1 MSDINSQV
9 LHKKVSSKD
18 YEIEIMSSF
27 DDLNLKDNLLRG
39 IYSNGFEK
47 PSVIQQRAIKPMI
60 EKYDIVAQSQS
71 GTGKTGT
78 FSISA
83 LQLLDE
89 DLKSCQVL
97 IIVNTR
103 ELADQVN
110 NVITKLS
117 TYLDVKTTLCVGGSD
132 VNENRKNLV
141 GTQIV
146 VGTPGRI
153 IDMHERNYLRTD
165 DLKLLILDE
174 ADELLST
181 GFLPQFQ
188 TLISIIPETS
198 QVCLFSATLPEKCL
212 ELTSKFMN
220 DPLQILIKKDQL
232 TLEGIKQFYVNVEKD
247 EWKLGTLIDLY
258 GHINTSQSIIYV
270 NTKVKAKWLH
280 SSLVS
285 ENFTASVIHS
295 ELSQNERTE
304 IMSQFRSGNSRVLI
318 STDLLARGID
328 IQQVSVVINFDVPN
342 DRENYIHRIGRS
354 GRFGRKGIAINFV
367 TSRDYSKL
375 KEIQEFYH
383 TFIEEMPVDIQ
394 NYFN

>member
-1 MSDINSQV
+1 MLLLYKYMEKMSDINSE
-9 LHKKVSSKD
+9 LVSEFEELSYDVKRVPSKD
-18 YEIEIMSSF
+18 YEIEIIKNF

-47 PSVIQQRAIKPMI
+47 PSVIQQRAIKPML
-60 EKYDIVAQSQS
+60 EGYDIVAQSQS

-89 DLKSCQVL
+89 NLKSCQAL

-117 TYLDVKTTLCVGGSD
+117 IHLKDKNERKIKTTLCVGGSD
-132 VNENRKNLV
+132 VQENKKNLV
-141 GTQIV
+141 GAQIV

-153 IDMHERNYLRTD
+153 IDMHERTWLKTD

-198 QVCLFSATLPEKCL
+198 QVCLFSATLPE
-212 ELTSKFMN
+212 
-220 DPLQILIKKDQL
+220 
-232 TLEGIKQFYVNVEKD
+232 NV
-247 EWKLGTLIDLY
+247 
-258 GHINTSQSIIYV
+258 
-270 NTKVKAKWLH
+270 
-280 SSLVS
+280 
-285 ENFTASVIHS
+285 
-295 ELSQNERTE
+295 
-304 IMSQFRSGNSRVLI
+304 
-318 STDLLARGID
+318 
-328 IQQVSVVINFDVPN
+328 
-342 DRENYIHRIGRS
+342 
-354 GRFGRKGIAINFV
+354 
-367 TSRDYSKL
+367 
-375 KEIQEFYH
+375 
-383 TFIEEMPVDIQ
+383 
-394 NYFN
+394 